1 MSIRALSRRGLLA
14 VLIVSVLAPSVG
26 SAQSNASRPK
36 GGWSDDPP
44 ALASLV
50 DVAKTESDLRVAVER
65 YLADRSAIERR
76 YEVAYSP
83 ARLARLR
90 VFYQGWK
97 QRLADA
103 DFNALNP
110 EGRVDY
116 VLLRNRIDFD
126 AETLALAERRWTE
139 MASLLPFFDDLRQ
152 LQEDRFDRKRA
163 DGRGTASMLS
173 ATAEKV
179 SALTKA
185 LAAEAK
191 SGTVT
196 RPGISPVIASRAA
209 TQIESL
215 KTVLADWNRFY
226 DGYDPIL
233 SWWTSEPFGRL
244 DKALTA
250 YAEAL
255 RLHLAG
261 IKPGEP
267 APIIGDPVQAD
278 GLRADLAFEMI
289 PYAPDELIAIGNK
302 EFDWIE
308 AEFKK
313 VSRDMGFGDD
323 WKKALEHVKTLAPPP
338 GEVPWVIFD
347 IAKYSEDFV
356 EDMHAVTI
364 PPLAKEV
371 WRLSMQTPERQR
383 INPFFNGG
391 EVTRV
396 SYPTES
402 MSHDDKQMSMRGNTP
417 PFNFA
422 TVHHELI
429 PGHHLQAFLMSR
441 FNGHRGQ
448 LQRTPFWVEGWSL
461 YWELLL
467 WDRKFPR
474 NDPERIG
481 MLFWRLHRA
490 ARIVFSL
497 NYHLGRWTPQQCIDF
512 LVDRVGHE
520 RANAEGE
527 VRRTTIDPPLYQV
540 AYMVGGLQLRSL
552 ARELVDSRKM
562 SLQEFHDKV
571 LLGGPMPIELV
582 RARLGGQAL
591 TRDMRSTWRFYP
603 SAPSAPAA
611 GAPAA
616 GR

>member
-1 MSIRALSRRGLLA
+1 MLALTAASLSLTAGT
-14 VLIVSVLAPSVG
+14 G
-26 SAQSNASRPK
+26 WAQSAGPGSTA
-36 GGWSDDPP
+36 WSGDPP
-44 ALASLV
+44 AIASLV
-50 DVAKTESDLRVAVER
+50 GAARTESDLRLAVER
-65 YLADRSAIERR
+65 YLVDQAAIERR
-76 YEVAYSP
+76 YPVPYSP
-83 ARLARLR
+83 ARQARLR
-90 VFYQGWK
+90 TLYDGWAR
-97 QRLADA
+97 RLAETDLA
-103 DFNALNP
+103 ALNP
-110 EGRVDY
+110 EGRIDY
-116 VLLRNRIDFD
+116 VLLRNRITFD
-126 AETLALAERRWTE
+126 GERLALAERRWTE
-139 MASLLPFFDDLRQ
+139 MAPLVPFFDSLRT

-163 DGRGTASMLS
+163 DGRQTATLLS
-173 ATAEKV
+173 ATADQV
-179 SALTKA
+179 TALTKA
-185 LAAEAK
+185 LAAGDGAK
-191 SGTVT
+191 AGGLAA
-196 RPGISPVIASRAA
+196 RPGITPVIATRAA
-209 TQIESL
+209 TQITAL
-215 KTVLADWNRFY
+215 RDGLADWYLFY
-226 DGYDPIL
+226 DGYDPVL
-233 SWWTSEPFGRL
+233 SWWTKEPYGRL
-244 DKALTA
+244 EKALTA
-250 YAEAL
+250 YADAV

-261 IKPGEP
+261 IKPNEP

-289 PYAPDELIAIGNK
+289 PYSPEELIAIGTR
-302 EFDWIE
+302 EFDAIE

-323 WKKALEHVKTLAPPP
+323 WKKALEHVKGLAPPP

-347 IAKYSEDFV
+347 IARYSEQFV
-356 EDMHAVTI
+356 DDMHAVTV
-364 PPLAKEV
+364 PPLAREV

-402 MSHDDKQMSMRGNTP
+402 MTHEEKQMSMRGNTP

-429 PGHHLQAFLMSR
+429 PGHHLQGFLMQR
-441 FNGHRGQ
+441 FNQHRGQ
-448 LQRTPFWVEGWSL
+448 LQRTPFWVEGWGL

-520 RANAEGE
+520 RTNAEGE

-540 AYMVGGLQLRSL
+540 AYLIGGLQLRAL
-552 ARELVDSRKM
+552 AHELVDGKKM
-562 SLQEFHDKV
+562 TLTEFHDRV

-582 RARLGGQAL
+582 RARLTGQPV
-591 TRDMRSTWRFYP
+591 TRDLKTTWRFYDT
-603 SAPSAPAA
+603 PA
-611 GAPAA
+611 
-616 GR
+616 R

>member
-1 MSIRALSRRGLLA
+1 MTLMSTRALSWRGSLA
-14 VLIVSVLAPSVG
+14 LLIVSLVVPSIG
-26 SAQSNASRPK
+26 SAQSAPSRTK

-44 ALASLV
+44 VLASLV
-50 DVAKTESDLRVAVER
+50 DAARTESDLRLAVER
-65 YLADRSAIERR
+65 YLADKAAIERR

-90 VFYQGWK
+90 TFYQGWK

-103 DFNALNP
+103 DFNALNA

-116 VLLRNRIDFD
+116 VLLRNRIAFD
-126 AETLALAERRWTE
+126 VELLALAERRWAE
-139 MASLLPFFDDLRQ
+139 IAPLLPFFDGLRQ
-152 LQEDRFDRKRA
+152 LQEDRFDRQRA
-163 DGRGTASMLS
+163 DGRATASMLS

-191 SGTVT
+191 GGPVA
-196 RPGISPVIASRAA
+196 RPGLTPVIASRAA
-209 TQIESL
+209 TQVDAL
-215 KTVLADWNRFY
+215 KTVLADWHRFY
-226 DGYDPIL
+226 DGYDPVL
-233 SWWTSEPFGRL
+233 SWWVTEPFGRL

-250 YAEAL
+250 YAEAM

-267 APIIGDPVQAD
+267 EPIVGDPVQAE

-289 PYAPDELIAIGNK
+289 PYSPDELIAIGTK
-302 EFDWIE
+302 ELEWIE
-308 AEFKK
+308 VEGRK
-313 VSRDMGFGDD
+313 VSREMGFGGD
-323 WKKALEHVKTLAPPP
+323 WKKALEHVKGLAPPP
-338 GEVPWVIFD
+338 GDVPWVIFD
-347 IAKYSEDFV
+347 IAKYSERFV
-356 EDMHAVTI
+356 DDMHAVTI

-396 SYPTES
+396 SYPTAS
-402 MSHDDKQMSMRGNTP
+402 MTHDDKQMSMRGNTP

-429 PGHHLQAFLMSR
+429 PGHHLQGFLTSR
-441 FNGHRGQ
+441 FNQHRGQ

-481 MLFWRLHRA
+481 MLFWRMHRA

-497 NYHLGRWTPQQCIDF
+497 NYHLGRWTPQQCVDF

-540 AYMVGGLQLRSL
+540 AYMIGGLQLRAL
-552 ARELVDSRKM
+552 AHELVDGKKM
-562 SLQEFHDKV
+562 SLTEFHDRV

-582 RARLGGQAL
+582 RARLTGQPL
-591 TRDMRSTWRFYP
+591 TRDTASTWRFD
-603 SAPSAPAA
+603 A
-611 GAPAA
+611 GA